1 MNYIKQLEEDK
12 RELKEKVEE
21 LEAKIHEIVVYLDLP
36 KFSQDTNVSK
46 YDILRMLGKY

>member
-12 RELKEKVEE
+12 RELQEKVDE
-21 LEAKIHEIVVYLDLP
+21 LEAKIHEIVVYLALP
-36 KFSQDTNVSK
+36 KFSQDIYVNK